1 MVVIQKVLITHMEIE
16 EHVMPLS
23 MTITSWTLKEYIT
36 KFKNQF
42 HFLYTCT
49 KKDDSPF
56 DGFQVQVQLAS
67 CFLFLFPFFF
77 LTPIA
82 HYIYRVDLIYTT
94 IET

>member
-23 MTITSWTLKEYIT
+23 KTITSWTLKEYIT

-42 HFLYTCT
+42 HFLHAYT
-49 KKDDSPF
+49 KRNDSPF

-67 CFLFLFPFFF
+67 FSFLFF
-77 LTPIA
+77 LIPSA
-82 HYIYRVDLIYTT
+82 HYIYMVDLIYTT
-94 IET
+94 NET